1 MAIIETQTIESINDQ
16 DINQL
21 SSKTLIRS
29 FGQSNDSIELTIFD
43 QNGKILLVDEFF
55 NDYTPYYDTP
65 GTTSDNNKITSI
77 DIDFE
82 QVLQD
87 YGYNS
92 GKYVMNFSFQRRI
105 LTKGLNKL
113 FYISEIS
120 PSRREI
126 RIKSDTLN
134 QESFS
139 NAINDLSR
147 ILNQSNFIKDIN
159 LTFGR
164 GTVLL
169 ALNALLD
176 KDNTGLIKLYNP
188 LPNNLGINSRF
199 RIFEEVINPF
209 EVTTQMANAQT
220 GTNFGI
226 DIGPPN
232 FTLSNEDIFTVPSGY
247 KTFDQILNNGATSS
261 SFNNIQGLLSGSS
274 VQIDLEFDNVDTP
287 SGYHFENFIH
297 FSSATER
304 LRNFKYKLELLEQ
317 YSGSI
322 AKLDNITGDITSSNF
337 VTENKTILG
346 NKQNKL
352 IQGFDHYERYLY
364 YESGA
369 FAWPKTNDSKPFVN
383 SKVNS
388 ATAVS
393 WFGAPIDSYEDE
405 YYGGQMLSASKFDDC
420 NQYNLVSTIPPH
432 IQDNTQND
440 KYTLFVEMIAQ
451 HFDGIWAYIDSITD
465 INEAYSGL
473 KDGISKDLVL
483 NQLTSR
489 GISAYDQFS
498 NSSLYEYLIGDDGT
512 GTFQFGTNDT
522 ATMISASNGGSIPK
536 GDIAKEIWKRLYHNS
551 SYLLKTKGTERGLKA
566 LIACYGIP
574 ETVLHVKEYGGPLV
588 DKTGFRTFSY
598 QKESQ
603 MVSNEESPSNNFDF
617 AVLRATRFFDDN
629 AWGSNAA
636 TPKSVQVRYLPDNN
650 FKTGTQTIL
659 TTGIGDNSKV
669 AIQISQSLNNNL
681 QESGSFAHLLIVT
694 GSSGETLADSKV
706 VSSSL
711 VPFYN
716 GKPWNIS
723 VTYDHQNTKNI
734 TAYATQTTFNKNT
747 YVASCSSDA
756 ENYFNSV
763 IGETTETLFVL
774 PLRQDSTFIGESDPD
789 ARIEYTGSIQE
800 LRIWREVLTE
810 STIVSQSLS
819 PFNYNGNSVSSSY
832 EQLLYRVPLGS
843 ISDLTGPSF
852 DINAGQNK
860 LNHAP
865 DSSKNGFAGISNIYY
880 FPGKTVNIEETHH
893 LPTPDTVGSGMVSDK
908 VRIDNGTFDDN
919 FLDPF
924 ISVETSP
931 QDRQPLDYSD
941 VGVFFSPTFE
951 VNEDIIYTL
960 GGFRLDDYI
969 GDPTH
974 YTSGSYPDLK
984 TIRDI
989 YTQKL
994 DKKLGIGDYV
1004 RTIQFFDHTLFKM
1017 IKEFAPAKV
1026 NLKTGLVIEP
1036 HYLERA
1042 KVVGTNIDYE
1052 QKTEHLAKYSPSG
1065 SISSTNETLNDV
1077 VIDVVDY
1084 IDDGSYSTAVEN
1096 VAQVSKKSNFY
1107 RIN

>member
-55 NDYTPYYDTP
+55 NDYTPYYNTP

-209 EVTTQMANAQT
+209 EVTTQMANTQT
-220 GTNFGI
+220 GTSFGI

-322 AKLDNITGDITSSNF
+322 AKLDNITGNITSSNF

-352 IQGFDHYERYLY
+352 IQGFDYYERYLY

-388 ATAVS
+388 AAAVS

-451 HFDGIWAYIDSITD
+451 HFDGIWAYMDSITD

-512 GTFQFGTNDT
+512 GTFQFGTDDT

-603 MVSNEESPSNNFDF
+603 MVSNENSPSNSYDF
-617 AVLRATRFFDDN
+617 AVLRATRFFDDS

-659 TTGIGDNSKV
+659 TTGTSGNGKV
-669 AIQISQSLNNNL
+669 AI
-681 QESGSFAHLLIVT
+681 
-694 GSSGETLADSKV
+694 
-706 VSSSL
+706 
-711 VPFYN
+711 
-716 GKPWNIS
+716 
-723 VTYDHQNTKNI
+723 
-734 TAYATQTTFNKNT
+734 
-747 YVASCSSDA
+747 
-756 ENYFNSV
+756 
-763 IGETTETLFVL
+763 
-774 PLRQDSTFIGESDPD
+774 
-789 ARIEYTGSIQE
+789 
-800 LRIWREVLTE
+800 
-810 STIVSQSLS
+810 
-819 PFNYNGNSVSSSY
+819 
-832 EQLLYRVPLGS
+832 
-843 ISDLTGPSF
+843 
-852 DINAGQNK
+852 
-860 LNHAP
+860 
-865 DSSKNGFAGISNIYY
+865 
-880 FPGKTVNIEETHH
+880 
-893 LPTPDTVGSGMVSDK
+893 
-908 VRIDNGTFDDN
+908 
-919 FLDPF
+919 
-924 ISVETSP
+924 
-931 QDRQPLDYSD
+931 
-941 VGVFFSPTFE
+941 
-951 VNEDIIYTL
+951 
-960 GGFRLDDYI
+960 
-969 GDPTH
+969 
-974 YTSGSYPDLK
+974 
-984 TIRDI
+984 
-989 YTQKL
+989 
-994 DKKLGIGDYV
+994 
-1004 RTIQFFDHTLFKM
+1004 
-1017 IKEFAPAKV
+1017 
-1026 NLKTGLVIEP
+1026 
-1036 HYLERA
+1036 
-1042 KVVGTNIDYE
+1042 
-1052 QKTEHLAKYSPSG
+1052 
-1065 SISSTNETLNDV
+1065 
-1077 VIDVVDY
+1077 
-1084 IDDGSYSTAVEN
+1084 
-1096 VAQVSKKSNFY
+1096 
-1107 RIN
+1107 

>member
-209 EVTTQMANAQT
+209 EVTTQMANTQT
-220 GTNFGI
+220 GTSFGI

-322 AKLDNITGDITSSNF
+322 AKLDNITGNITSSNF

-352 IQGFDHYERYLY
+352 IQGFDYYERYLY

-388 ATAVS
+388 AAAVS

-498 NSSLYEYLIGDDGT
+498 NSSIYEYLIGDDGT

-598 QKESQ
+598 QKESKMIAPPLPSGVVIADSLIPNTTKTIQ
-603 MVSNEESPSNNFDF
+603 SRFLPTKGSTTAFDIMSLSPDSSTNDI
-617 AVLRATRFFDDN
+617 V
-629 AWGSNAA
+629 
-636 TPKSVQVRYLPDNN
+636 
-650 FKTGTQTIL
+650 I
-659 TTGIGDNSKV
+659 GISQSIDNSKFNS
-669 AIQISQSLNNNL
+669 A
-681 QESGSFAHLLIVT
+681 SFAHLVIAS
-694 GSSGETLADSKV
+694 GSLADSSAGRIKAI
-706 VSSSL
+706 SSSL
-711 VPFYN
+711 LGPIYN
-716 GKPWNIS
+716 GDVWNLS
-723 VTYDHQNTKNI
+723 VRLNSGSTEGNTVE
-734 TAYATQTTFNKNT
+734 AFATNTTFNKNT
-747 YVASCSSDA
+747 YVLSCSMNVPNFFTDMGSADTKA
-756 ENYFNSV
+756 SV
-763 IGETTETLFVL
+763 ANNLGVGIHTSLGNLINGF
-774 PLRQDSTFIGESDPD
+774 
-789 ARIEYTGSIQE
+789 TGSIQE
-800 LRIWREVLTE
+800 YRTWTEKLTKD
-810 STIVSQSLS
+810 TIVNQSLS
-819 PFNYNGNSVSSSY
+819 PFNYNGNTISSSY
-832 EQLLYRVPLGS
+832 EALFQRVALGS
-843 ISDLTGPSF
+843 NNRDYPYISTGYN
-852 DINAGQNK
+852 D
-860 LNHAP
+860 AP
-865 DSSKNGFAGISNIYY
+865 NPIGSVIVSTGTS
-880 FPGKTVNIEETHH
+880 TVFIEETHH
-893 LPTPDTVGSGMVSDK
+893 LTTPDTVGSAMVSDK

-994 DKKLGIGDYV
+994 EKKLGIGDYV

-1017 IKEFAPAKV
+1017 IKEFVPAKV

-1096 VAQVSKKSNFY
+1096 VAQKSRLSKFY
-1107 RIN
+1107 ILN

>member
-1 MAIIETQTIESINDQ
+1 MAILSTQIIETLNSQ
-16 DINQL
+16 DTEQISTKQL
-21 SSKTLIRS
+21 VRN
-29 FGQSNDSIELTIFD
+29 FGQSNDLVVL
-43 QNGKILLVDEFF
+43 KILDQQGKLLLSDENFRE
-55 NDYTPYYDTP
+55 YTPYYDAP
-65 GTTSDNNKITSI
+65 STTSTPKITSI
-77 DIDFE
+77 DIDYE
-82 QVLQD
+82 QVLKD
-87 YGYNS
+87 YGYTS
-92 GKYVMNFSFQRRI
+92 GTYVMNFSFQRKI
-105 LTKGLNKL
+105 LNVTKEA
-113 FYISEIS
+113 FSISEIS

-126 RIKSDTLN
+126 RITPNSINQSDFETTLGVLN
-134 QESFS
+134 S
-139 NAINDLSR
+139 
-147 ILNQSNFIKDIN
+147 ILNSSPFVRDIN
-159 LTFGR
+159 LVTSKSS
-164 GTVLL
+164 TLVL
-169 ALNALLD
+169 NSLLSRD
-176 KDNTGLIKLYNP
+176 KTGLIKLYNP
-188 LPNNLGINSRF
+188 LPFNISVGNSF
-199 RIFEEVINPF
+199 NITEEVINPL
-209 EVTTQMANAQT
+209 EVTIKLEQDSLIDTS
-220 GTNFGI
+220 I
-226 DIGPPN
+226 DIGAPN
-232 FTLSNEDIFTVPSGY
+232 FSLSNEDIFTVPSSQ
-247 KTFDQILNNGATSS
+247 KTFDQILNKGSISS
-261 SFNNIQGLLSGSS
+261 SFNNVQNILSGSG
-274 VQIDLEFDNVDTP
+274 VEIDLEFDNPDTP
-287 SGYHFENFIH
+287 TGYHFENFIH

-304 LRNFKYKLELLEQ
+304 LQNFKYKLELLET
-317 YSGSI
+317 YSGSL
-322 AKLDNITGDITSSNF
+322 ANLDNITGDITSSTF
-337 VTENKTILG
+337 VSENKNILLK
-346 NKQNKL
+346 KQDRL
-352 IQGFDHYERYLY
+352 IQGFDYYERYLY

-369 FAWPKTNDSKPFVN
+369 YAWPKTNNTLPHTN
-383 SKVNS
+383 AKVNS
-388 ATAVS
+388 TAAVS
-393 WFGAPIDSYEDE
+393 WLGAPVSDYNNI
-405 YYGGQMLSASKFDDC
+405 YYGGQMLSASKYDEI
-420 NQYNLVSTIPPH
+420 NQHNLINTIPPH
-432 IQDNTQND
+432 IKDNTQND
-440 KYTLFVEMIAQ
+440 KYILFVEMIAQ
-451 HFDGIWAYIDSITD
+451 HFDGIWAHIDSITD

-512 GTFQFGTNDT
+512 GTFEYSPTDGSTL
-522 ATMISASNGGSIPK
+522 ISASNAPIPK

-603 MVSNEESPSNNFDF
+603 MVSNENSPSNNYDF

-659 TTGIGDNSKV
+659 TTGTNGNGKV

-694 GSSGETLADSKV
+694 GSSQENLTSEKV
-706 VSSSL
+706 ISSSL
-711 VPFYN
+711 IPFYN
-716 GKPWNIS
+716 SKPWNIS

-734 TAYATQTTFNKNT
+734 TAYATQTTSNKNT
-747 YVASCSSDA
+747 YVASCSLDA
-756 ENYFNSV
+756 EDYFDSV
-763 IGETTETLFVL
+763 IGSLGETLFVL
-774 PLRQDSTFIGESDPD
+774 PLREDLTFIGESDEGEK
-789 ARIEYTGSIQE
+789 IGYTGSIQE
-800 LRIWREVLTE
+800 LRIWGEVLNE

-865 DSSKNGFAGISNIYY
+865 DSSKNGFEGLSNIYY
-880 FPGKTVNIEETHH
+880 FPGKTVFLEETHH
-893 LPTPDTVGSGMVSDK
+893 LTTPDTVGSGMVSDK
-908 VRIDNGTFDDN
+908 IRIDNGTFDDN

-924 ISVETSP
+924 TSVETSP

-994 DKKLGIGDYV
+994 EKKLGIGDYV
-1004 RTIQFFDHTLFKM
+1004 RAIQFFDHTLFKM
-1017 IKEFAPAKV
+1017 IKEFVPAKV

-1052 QKTEHLAKYSPSG
+1052 QKTEHLVKYSPSG

-1096 VAQVSKKSNFY
+1096 VAQVNRKSKFY
-1107 RIN
+1107 ILR